1 LESLFLTISVV
12 LVAMLAIKL
21 LWRPGEPPTL
31 LLLIALHLVQVS
43 TALLYA
49 DVLGV
54 HVNSISEYRVD
65 LEAAT
70 WVALGAVLCLAFG
83 MSSGNAGPSIWQPTL
98 VQAEARK
105 WSPKIAFVFFLVTF
119 ALELLFK
126 ELSTISEGV
135 RQILLAGS
143 NIQWI
148 GVFLLTY
155 VCLSQNRGFG
165 YLFAAVGL
173 ELVVGFLGFFG
184 GFRDVFFVLFVA
196 VASAR
201 PRLQMRSIIPLIV
214 AAAVALVLASFWSE
228 VKTGYRAF
236 LNRGTYAQVVLVPV
250 EERLSYIAAR
260 AAAADADTL
269 AKGFEKLVLR
279 MGYVEFFGATL
290 ENVPARKPYEN
301 GAMTLAAIS
310 HIFLPR
316 LFFPDKAAL
325 PPDTQITTE
334 YTGLPLMY
342 RNDTS
347 ISIGYPG
354 ELYVDF
360 GVTGLFICMAILGF
374 AYGKATRIIQRS
386 FKSPLIGYGAT
397 IPLLMP
403 GFLFETSLPKLLGGV
418 ATSFIFLLLMSKF
431 IMPYFEKMF
440 SLNRAIEPI
449 AGHAADGESN
459 FVSRISEY
467 RR

>member
-1 LESLFLTISVV
+1 
-12 LVAMLAIKL
+12 MLAMKL

-31 LLLIALHLVQVS
+31 LLLIAIHLVQVS

-49 DVLGV
+49 NVLGV
-54 HVNSISEYRVD
+54 HVNSMSEYKVD

-70 WVALGAVLCLAFG
+70 WVALGAVLCLTLG
-83 MSSGNAGPSIWQPTL
+83 MSSGNAGPPIWQPTL
-98 VQAEARK
+98 AQAEART
-105 WSPKIAFVFFLVTF
+105 WSPKVAFVFFLVTF
-119 ALELLFK
+119 ALELVFT

-135 RQILLAGS
+135 RQIFLAGS

-165 YLFAAVGL
+165 YLFAAVGI

-201 PRLQMRSIIPLIV
+201 PRLQMRSIVSLIV
-214 AAAVALVLASFWSE
+214 AAAVALVLSSFWSAI
-228 VKTGYRAF
+228 KRDYRAF
-236 LNRGTYAQVVLVPV
+236 LNRGTHAQVVLVPV

-260 AAAADADTL
+260 AEAADADTL
-269 AKGFEKLVLR
+269 AKGFDLLVRR
-279 MGYVEFFGATL
+279 MAYVEFFGATL

-301 GAMTLAAIS
+301 GAMTIAAIS

-325 PPDTQITTE
+325 PSDTKVTID

-342 RNDTS
+342 RSDTS

-360 GVTGLFICMAILGF
+360 GVVGLFICMAILGF
-374 AYGKATRIIQRS
+374 CYGKATRIIQQS

-403 GFLFETSLPKLLGGV
+403 GFMFETSLPKVLGGV
-418 ATSFIFLLLMSKF
+418 ATAFIFLLLMSKF
-431 IMPYFEKMF
+431 IMPYLEKMF
-440 SLNRAIEPI
+440 LFKQTVEPI
-449 AGHAADGESN
+449 AGHTAVGESS
-459 FVSRISEY
+459 FESRISD
-467 RR
+467 RRRWP